1 MEILH
6 LSAILITLAAVFSYL
21 NHRFIGLPATIGV
34 MLIALVFS
42 LVLLVAGKLGVGS
55 VYERMESLIE
65 GVDFNIALMHGM
77 LSFLLFAGA
86 LHVNLEDLAQRK
98 WIIASLATVGVVM
111 STFLVGTLVW
121 VMLQFLSFDISY
133 LYCLLFG
140 ALISP
145 TDPIAVLAT

>member
-55 VYERMESLIE
+55 VY
-65 GVDFNIALMHGM
+65 
-77 LSFLLFAGA
+77 
-86 LHVNLEDLAQRK
+86 
-98 WIIASLATVGVVM
+98 
-111 STFLVGTLVW
+111 
-121 VMLQFLSFDISY
+121 
-133 LYCLLFG
+133 
-140 ALISP
+140 
-145 TDPIAVLAT
+145 